1 MNAQPLSGDQ
11 RLPIYQRLADILR
24 RDVTEGRLRPGDRV
38 PSDNELSHAYE
49 LSPGTVRK
57 ALDLLVQED
66 LFERFHGRGTFVRRP
81 SFDASLFRF
90 FRFRTPDGT
99 KSVPEGRIL
108 RRTREKVPSYIAR
121 QLKIPEGD
129 AAISMS
135 RLRLID
141 DVPIVA
147 EEIWL
152 PLQRFEAFL
161 DILTEDVGNL
171 LYPVYDEVC
180 GQLIAKAE
188 ESLTA
193 EAASAETARL
203 LRIETGSPVMMI
215 DRLAKGYDGT
225 PMEWRRSRGR
235 ADLFHYHTEI
245 R

>member
-1 MNAQPLSGDQ
+1 MTAQELSGDQ
-11 RLPIYQRLADILR
+11 RLPIYQRLADVLR

-38 PSDNELSHAYE
+38 PSDNELSQTYQLA
-49 LSPGTVRK
+49 PGTVRK
-57 ALDLLVQED
+57 ALDLLVSEE

-81 SFDASLFRF
+81 SFDSSLFRF
-90 FRFRTPDGT
+90 FRFRSSDGT
-99 KSVPEGRIL
+99 SAVPEGRIL
-108 RRTREKVPSYIAR
+108 RRVTENVPSYIAR
-121 QLKIPEGD
+121 QLKIEEG
-129 AAISMS
+129 APAISMS

-141 DVPIVA
+141 DVPIIA

-152 PLQRFEAFL
+152 PLDRFEAFL
-161 DILTEDVGNL
+161 DIPTGKVGNL

-188 ESLTA
+188 ETLTA
-193 EAASAETARL
+193 EAASEQTARL
-203 LRIETGSPVMMI
+203 LRIETGTPVMMI